1 MSLEHAALTH
11 MQDAELRLMLRQ
23 LPVILWAVDLQLV
36 FTLSE
41 GRGLSQL
48 GLQPGQVVGMSLFE
62 FHQTNDPNH
71 QSVVRHRRAIAGEN
85 VNYDFQWQDRE
96 YQVRL
101 EPRRSQTG
109 EIIGCSGCALDV
121 TERVSAE
128 RRLSRS
134 ELQLRTIA
142 ENAPAFILV
151 VDPNARIHYI
161 NRVQANRQR
170 EEILNATINNFIPP
184 HTADEFRAKLAQMF
198 VDHQPFVMES
208 VSEGPDGEQRTYQA
222 RIAPFPNEDGLARAL
237 VIATDITKTR
247 QAENTIAAQ
256 QAKLLHVARLSTMG
270 QMVAAISHEVT
281 QPLAAIS
288 NFAAACSFVLS
299 QDPSLDPRLKKYV
312 TSIAEQ
318 AERAGSILS
327 GMRQFAKR
335 GEMKRS
341 IGDLADIVNSG
352 VSLIRAEL
360 RSRRV
365 TLHMEL
371 PADSLQVSVDAVQ
384 IQQVLINI
392 IKNACDALDLVPDA
406 PRMIRIECSRQESMA
421 IISVVDSGPG
431 LDEDLIKNL
440 FSPFYTTKPDGMG
453 LGLSICHDI
462 LAAHQGTLEARN
474 NPNGGACFRIGLP
487 IIDSSDDARTS
498 LIGTDHLSH

>member
-1 MSLEHAALTH
+1 MSLERSVDCF
-11 MQDAELRLMLRQ
+11 MQEAELRLMLRQ
-23 LPVILWAVDLQLV
+23 LPVVLWAVDLNLT

-48 GLQPGQVVGMSLFE
+48 GLTPGQVVGMSLFE
-62 FHQTNDPNH
+62 FHQTTDPNVPVIVH
-71 QSVVRHRRAIAGEN
+71 HRQAIAGET
-85 VNYDFQWQDRE
+85 VDFEFVWQGRE

-101 EPRRSQTG
+101 EPRSTEAG
-109 EIIGCSGCALDV
+109 EIVGCWGCALDV
-121 TERVSAE
+121 TDRVTVE

-134 ELQLRTIA
+134 ESQLRAIA

-151 VDPNARIHYI
+151 VDQAGRILYI
-161 NRVQANRQR
+161 NRVQSNRQR
-170 EEILNATINNFIPP
+170 EEVLNATINDFIPQNSASDF
-184 HTADEFRAKLAQMF
+184 HAKLSQMF
-198 VDHQPFVMES
+198 VDNLPFVMES
-208 VSEGPDGEQRTYQA
+208 ISEGPIGEQRTYQA
-222 RIAPFPNEDGLARAL
+222 RIAPFPNEDGLPRAL

-247 QAENTIAAQ
+247 QAENTIADQ

-270 QMVAAISHEVT
+270 QMVAAISHEIT

-288 NFAAACSFVLS
+288 NLAAACSFVLS

-312 TSIAEQ
+312 NSIAEQ

-335 GEMKRS
+335 GESKRS
-341 IGDLADIVNSG
+341 NGDLADIVNSG

-365 TLHMEL
+365 ALHMEL
-371 PADSLQVSVDAVQ
+371 PADSLRVSVDAVQ

-392 IKNACDALDLVPDA
+392 IKNACDALDLVPNA
-406 PRMIRIECSRQESMA
+406 PRTIRVECTRSESKA
-421 IISVVDSGPG
+421 IICVVDSGPG
-431 LDEDLIKNL
+431 LDENVLKHL

-453 LGLSICHDI
+453 LGLSICLDI

-474 NPNGGACFRIGLP
+474 NPDGGACFRIGLP
-487 IIDSSDDARTS
+487 IIDASNDAGS
-498 LIGTDHLSH
+498 GECGADHLSD